1 MRNEKFKIKSSID
14 ATGLF
19 CPIPIVKLRIEL
31 ENLEK
36 GDIVELIAD
45 DPGIEED
52 LPNWCKE
59 TGHILIH
66 LEKEG
71 EIYKGYIKKGEK

>member
-1 MRNEKFKIKSSID
+1 MKNLKLKAVLMLLDF
-14 ATGLF
+14 F

-45 DPGIEED
+45 DPSIEED

-71 EIYKGYIKKGEK
+71 KIYKGYIKKGEK

>member
-1 MRNEKFKIKSSID
+1 MKNLKLKAVLMLLDF
-14 ATGLF
+14 F

-45 DPGIEED
+45 DPSIEED